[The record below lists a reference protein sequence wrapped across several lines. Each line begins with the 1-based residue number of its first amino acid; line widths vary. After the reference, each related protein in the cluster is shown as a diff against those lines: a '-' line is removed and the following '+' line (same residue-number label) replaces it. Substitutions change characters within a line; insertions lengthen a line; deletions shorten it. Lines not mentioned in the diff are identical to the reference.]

1 MGKSDKVWGR
11 SGYLGDEK
19 VVRGVFAR
27 RTIQGVLM
35 RIEGVPEERGS
46 F

>member
-19 VVRGVFAR
+19 VFAR
-27 RTIQGVLM
+27 RSRQGVLM
-35 RIEGVPEERGS
+35 RVEGVPEERGS

>member
-19 VVRGVFAR
+19 VFSR
-27 RTIQGVLM
+27 RSIQGVLM
-35 RIEGVPEERGS
+35 RIEGVPEEGGAS
-46 F
+46 ED